1 MIITIDGTSASG
13 KTSAARELAARLG
26 FALLRTGAMYR
37 ALALAAHAVGFD
49 EHATAEQLQP
59 KLAEWQIDADEEHVY
74 LNGTEVSHQI
84 DGNLMSHL
92 SSAWAELPNV
102 RTHITGF
109 IRRRAQQYL
118 AAGRSFVAEGRDQ
131 GSFVFPQADCKF
143 YIDADVGVRAERRL
157 KDLHHREDWSKT
169 TKQLVDEL
177 NQRDKRDRGRA
188 FAPLCIPEGAIQI
201 DTSHMTKAE
210 VVERLVEAMQTCRE
224 KRQ

>member
-37 ALALAAHAVGFD
+37 ALALAAHAAGFD

-59 KLAEWQIDADEEHVY
+59 MLAEWQIDADEEHVY
-74 LNGTEVSHQI
+74 LNGAEVSHQI

-92 SSAWAELPNV
+92 SSTWAELPNV

-131 GSFVFPQADCKF
+131 GSFVFPHADCKF
-143 YIDADVGVRAERRL
+143 YIDADVEVRAERRL

-169 TKQLVDEL
+169 RQQLVDEL

-188 FAPLCIPEGAIQI
+188 FAPLCIPAGAVQI

-210 VVERLVEAMQTCRE
+210 VVEKLVEAMQTCWE
-224 KRQ
+224 KSQ